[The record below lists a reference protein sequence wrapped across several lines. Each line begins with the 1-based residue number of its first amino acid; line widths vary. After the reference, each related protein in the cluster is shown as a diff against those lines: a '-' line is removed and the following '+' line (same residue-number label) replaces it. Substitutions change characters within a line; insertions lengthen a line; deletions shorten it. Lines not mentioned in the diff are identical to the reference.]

1 MIITYFGHS
10 FLHVAGKEYSI
21 ALDPFSNIGLDIP
34 KVSSTYIF
42 CSHEHFDHNNRMA
55 VNGAKEV
62 KDGNQFKII
71 PTFHDDNN
79 GKLRGENKILLFEL
93 SGYKL
98 AFMGDYGESYNDN
111 VVKALSGVDVLFIPI
126 GGKYTIN
133 SETAVNYIKE
143 IKPKTVIPIHY
154 KVDGSNIDIKG
165 PNEFLKLVKEYN
177 IKSSPYNYN
186 GEKGVILLS
195 PISEV

>member
-1 MIITYFGHS
+1 
-10 FLHVAGKEYSI
+10 
-21 ALDPFSNIGLDIP
+21 
-34 KVSSTYIF
+34 
-42 CSHEHFDHNNRMA
+42 
-55 VNGAKEV
+55 
-62 KDGNQFKII
+62 
-71 PTFHDDNN
+71 
-79 GKLRGENKILLFEL
+79 LRGENKILLFEL